1 MSHTDPHIIKTC
13 SKKLATKLDS
23 INPSSK
29 DASDL
34 LQSLMVLNSKSS
46 STR

>member
-1 MSHTDPHIIKTC
+1 MITTDSKIIKTC
-13 SKKLATKLDS
+13 SKELVIKLYDVNS
-23 INPSSK
+23 SSK
-29 DASDL
+29 DAGDL